1 MQTKSIFTVLA
12 GKETDYVLKEDD
24 NGETVA
30 TCIETGSF
38 LKFPKGAD
46 IDALIG
52 AHNEAN
58 MDLVPMRPASE
69 E

>member
-1 MQTKSIFTVLA
+1 MQTKSIFTVSA
-12 GKETDYVLKEDD
+12 GKETDYILKEDD

-46 IDALIG
+46 VDALIV

-58 MDLVPMRPASE
+58 RDQVPVKE
-69 E
+69 